1 MGRSLEPLTED
12 HRVGGTNQSAYL
24 SRALGIG
31 RNVEIDYGQHPIA
44 AGDVFILTTDGV
56 HDCVDGAAMA
66 DAIAAHAPDLDA
78 AAQAIASLALQ
89 RGSADNSTIQIV
101 RVDTLPDSDLSE
113 HLLSP
118 PELPLPPLLAEQDEI
133 DGLRVI
139 RQLHGNARSRVY
151 LMRDTTD
158 QRLLVLKVPV
168 SEGPTDPAYLRQF
181 LMEEWIARRLDNPH
195 VLRSVLR
202 DRRASALYLL
212 TDYIEGQTL
221 TQWMRDHPR
230 PSLLQ
235 VRGIVG
241 QVAKGLT
248 AFHRQSMV
256 HQDLRP
262 DNVLVDAD
270 GHVTI
275 IDFGATRVAGV
286 SELES
291 GGTPRDWPGTLQYTA
306 PECLLSAAGS
316 VQSDLFSLGVITY
329 QLLTGRLPYGD
340 AAARVS
346 SDKEAKRLRFEPI
359 DPALNLPAW
368 LEGAVARAVAIDPH
382 RRYAEA
388 SEFVYDLSH
397 PNTDLAPPTG
407 AARPMS
413 EQLRFWKTNSLVL
426 FCATAVLLLLLL
438 VR

>member
-1 MGRSLEPLTED
+1 
-12 HRVGGTNQSAYL
+12 V
-24 SRALGIG
+24 I
-31 RNVEIDYGQHPIA
+31 
-44 AGDVFILTTDGV
+44 
-56 HDCVDGAAMA
+56 VD
-66 DAIAAHAPDLDA
+66 
-78 AAQAIASLALQ
+78 LALQ
-89 RGSADNSTIQIV
+89 RGSLDNLTIQIV
-101 RVDTLPDSDLSE
+101 RIDTLPDGDLTE

-118 PELPLPPLLAEQDEI
+118 PDLPLAPLLAEQDEI
-133 DGLRVI
+133 DGLSVV

-151 LMRDTTD
+151 LVRDTAD
-158 QRLLVLKVPV
+158 QRLLALKVPV
-168 SEGPTDPAYLRQF
+168 SDGAADPAYLRQF

-195 VLRSVLR
+195 VLRCA
-202 DRRASALYLL
+202 RRERRPSALYLL

-235 VRGIVG
+235 VRSIVG
-241 QVAKGLT
+241 QLAKGIT

-275 IDFGATRVAGV
+275 IDFGATSVAGV

-291 GGTPRDWPGTLQYTA
+291 AAAPRDWPGTLQYTA
-306 PECLLSAAGS
+306 PECLLGTPGS

-340 AAARVS
+340 ASARIG
-346 SDKEAKRLRFEPI
+346 SDRDARRLRFEPI
-359 DPALNLPAW
+359 DPAINVPAW
-368 LEGAVARAVAIDPH
+368 LEAAIARAVAVEP
-382 RRYAEA
+382 RQRYAEA

-407 AARPMS
+407 ATRPMS

-426 FCATAVLLLLLL
+426 FCAVAVLLLLLL
-438 VR
+438 AR